1 MLVLPLEFLSRQL
14 AQNYLDIHIKIPLI
28 QMSRHEGEEGAGGEA
43 EGEALEAAA
52 DQEVLEG
59 GCGHLL
65 GYLKGM
71 RLGAEGWQSLSF
83 HSSREG

>member
-1 MLVLPLEFLSRQL
+1 MLVLPLEFLSHQL

-28 QMSRHEGEEGAGGEA
+28 QMSLHEGEEGVEA

-52 DQEVLEG
+52 DQEVLEA